1 MPIEEIYGL
10 KCQIPE
16 YPLIKDIDGSDVYSK
31 KQKFRKTDIPDS
43 FYDLEIDEDGN
54 AQYNEEQIQF
64 IKREF
69 ERCRDGYFFM
79 NNGFATYITGDHYF
93 YLNYWTLES
102 GIEPEFRDAD
112 RNWFVFYNEASKD
125 DTILGVI
132 RVKKRR
138 EGATSQSSCILTKEA
153 SFTANTRCGII
164 SKTGG
169 DASDLFMNMV
179 VYGFKSIPIFLQPR
193 TDGSDDPK
201 KRLVLVKQAKKKK
214 ATSGLYNKREG
225 LNSFIEW
232 RNTALNSF
240 DSGRWSRLLIDE
252 ASKFPK
258 EVDIVEYWNIAKKTL
273 TEGANKVGFALMVS
287 TVNPPNN
294 GGQEFKNLWDQSNQF
309 KHGRSTPT
317 KLVRYFAAASEG
329 LAGFIDTYGMSR
341 KKEAEE
347 FILANYRNN
356 DQDTRDY
363 PLNEEEAFKFNQA
376 DCHFNLDNIL
386 EQEQKLRDKAVFLR
400 RGRFYVTGE
409 DKIEFADDSNG
420 NWLIYKFPDKTNNF
434 QLRGNIMYP
443 GNGAEYGMGVD
454 TYRSAMTSGEGSKGS
469 AWIGEKIDPIKEG
482 SGAPVAHYY
491 GRPKLKKLF
500 WKEMLMA
507 SMYYGVPVTIEL
519 DAGDDYYEYFKSDND
534 FGKNCLPMLGKKPDA
549 VVDPTRKTKVN
560 HMIRGVASADAFA
573 LSKQLEYGIN
583 YIEHYCHL
591 INYPDLLDELKRY
604 EHDNRT
610 KYDRT
615 VSFLIMLLTLTGQ
628 TKAQVETKKRMP
640 LIETYSVNQFKT
652 F

>member
-1 MPIEEIYGL
+1 MPITEIYGIE
-10 KCQIPE
+10 CH
-16 YPLIKDIDGSDVYSK
+16 YPNAPHLKDIDASNLSEK

-54 AQYNEEQIQF
+54 AQYNEEQITF

-69 ERCRDGYFFM
+69 ERCRDGYWFM

-112 RNWFVFYNEASKD
+112 RKWFLFYNEVSKD

-164 SKTGG
+164 SKTGL
-169 DASDLFMNMV
+169 DASDLFMNMI

-214 ATSGLYNKREG
+214 ANVSLYNKREG

-309 KHGRSTPT
+309 KHGRDTPT
-317 KLVRYFAAASEG
+317 KLVRYFVPASEG

-341 KKEAEE
+341 KKEAED

-386 EQEQKLRDKAVFLR
+386 EQEQKLRDNPVFLR

-409 DKIEFADDSNG
+409 DKIEFSDDSNG
-420 NWLIYKFPDKTNNF
+420 NWLVYKFPTKTNNF

-469 AWIGEKIDPIKEG
+469 AWIGEKIDPTKEG

-591 INYPDLLDELKRY
+591 INYVDLLDELKKY

-628 TKAQVETKKRMP
+628 TRAQVETKKRMP

>member
-1 MPIEEIYGL
+1 MPEIEIYGI
-10 KCQIPE
+10 KCQVPE
-16 YPLIKDIDGSDVYSK
+16 TPPLNKIYGSNVSDK
-31 KQKFRKTDIPDS
+31 KQKFKRTDIPDS

-54 AQYNEEQIQF
+54 AQYNEEQIAF
-64 IKREF
+64 ITREF
-69 ERCRDGYFFM
+69 ERCRDGYWFM
-79 NNGFATYITGDHYF
+79 NNGFTTYITGDHYF

-102 GIEPEFRDAD
+102 GIQPEFRDAD
-112 RNWFVFYNEASKD
+112 RKWFLFYHEISLD
-125 DTILGVI
+125 QTILGVI

-138 EGATSQSSCILTKEA
+138 EGATSQASCILTKEA
-153 SFTANTRCGII
+153 SMTGNTRCGII

-169 DASDLFMNMV
+169 DASDLFMNMI

-214 ATSGLYNKREG
+214 SSVGLYNRREG

-258 EVDIVEYWNIAKKTL
+258 EVDIREYWNIAKKTL

-294 GGQEFKNLWDQSNQF
+294 GGQEFKTLWDESNQF
-309 KHGRSTPT
+309 KHGRNTPS
-317 KLVRYFAAASEG
+317 KLVRYFVAASEG

-341 KKEAEE
+341 KQEAAE

-386 EQEQKLRDKAVFLR
+386 EQEQKLRETPVYLR
-400 RGRFYVTGE
+400 RGKFYVTGE
-409 DKIEFADDSNG
+409 DKIEWADDSNG
-420 NWLIYKFPDKTNNF
+420 NWLIRKFPDKTNNF
-434 QLRGNIMYP
+434 ELRNNVMYP
-443 GNGAEYGMGVD
+443 SNVMEYGFGVD
-454 TYRSAMTSGEGSKGS
+454 PYRNAMTSGEGSKGS
-469 AWIGEKIDPIKEG
+469 AWIGEKIDTTKEG
-482 SGAPVAHYY
+482 SGLICAHYY

-507 SMYYGVPVTIEL
+507 SMYYGVPCTPES
-519 DAGDDYYEYFKSDND
+519 DSGDEFYEYFKSEND

-560 HMIRGVASADAFA
+560 HLQRGVASADAYA

-583 YIEHYCHL
+583 FIMHYCDRVD
-591 INYPDLLDELKRY
+591 YPDLLDELKKY
-604 EHDNRT
+604 DHSNRT
-610 KYDRT
+610 KFDRT

-628 TKAQVETKKRMP
+628 TKSQAILKKKQP
-640 LIETYSVNQFKT
+640 LIETYSVNRFNIS
-652 F
+652 

>member
-1 MPIEEIYGL
+1 MATNEIYGIT
-10 KCQIPE
+10 CT
-16 YPLIKDIDGSDVYSK
+16 YPDAPVLNEIEGSNLTTK
-31 KQKFRKTDIPDS
+31 KQKFKRTDIPDS
-43 FYDLEIDEDGN
+43 FYELEIDEDGN
-54 AQYNEEQIQF
+54 AQYNEEQILF

-69 ERCRDGYFFM
+69 ERCRDGYWFM
-79 NNGFATYITGDHYF
+79 NDGESTYITGDHYF

-102 GIEPEFRDAD
+102 GIQPEYRDAD
-112 RNWFVFYNEASKD
+112 RKWFLFYQEACLD
-125 DTILGVI
+125 PIVLGVI

-138 EGATSQSSCILTKEA
+138 EGATSQASCILTKEA
-153 SFTANTRCGII
+153 SSTGNTRCGII

-214 ATSGLYNKREG
+214 SSVGLYNKREG

-294 GGQEFKNLWDQSNQF
+294 GGQEFKTLWDDSNQF
-309 KHGRSTPT
+309 KHGRNTPT
-317 KLVRYFAAASEG
+317 KLVRYFAPASEG
-329 LAGFIDTYGMSR
+329 LAGFIDTYGRSR
-341 KKEAEE
+341 KAEAQE

-386 EQEQKLRDKAVFLR
+386 AQEQSLRDNPVFLR

-409 DKIEFADDSNG
+409 DKVEFADDSNG
-420 NWLIYKFPDKTNNF
+420 NWLIYKFPEKKNNF
-434 QLRGNIMYP
+434 QVKGNVMYP
-443 GNGAEYGMGVD
+443 GNTAEYGMGVD

-469 AWIGEKIDPIKEG
+469 AWIGEKVDPTKPG
-482 SGAPVAHYY
+482 SGCAVAHYY

-507 SMYYGVPVTIEL
+507 SMYYGIPATIEN
-519 DAGDDYYEYFKSDND
+519 DAGDDYYEYFKSEND
-534 FGKNCLPMLGKKPDA
+534 FKHNCLPMLGKKPDS
-549 VVDPTRKTKVN
+549 VIDPTRTTRTN
-560 HMIRGVASADAFA
+560 HLIRGVASADAFA

-583 YIEHYCHL
+583 YIEHYSHL
-591 INYPDLLDELKRY
+591 VNFPDLLDELKRY
-604 EHDNRT
+604 EHSNRT

-628 TKAQVETKKRMP
+628 TKSQQELKKRQP
-640 LIETYSVNQFKT
+640 LIETYSVNSFI
-652 F
+652 

>member
-1 MPIEEIYGL
+1 MPSEEIYGIV
-10 KCQIPE
+10 CQVPE
-16 YPLIKDIDGSDVYSK
+16 YPMIKDIDGSNLTEK
-31 KQKFRKTDIPDS
+31 KQKFRRADIPDS

-54 AQYNEEQIQF
+54 AQYNEEQITF

-79 NNGFATYITGDHYF
+79 NNGFSTYITGDHYF

-102 GIEPEFRDAD
+102 GVEPEYRDAD
-112 RNWFVFYNEASKD
+112 RKWFLFYNEVSKD
-125 DTILGVI
+125 PSILGVI

-138 EGATSQSSCILTKEA
+138 EGATSQASCILTKEA
-153 SFTANTRCGII
+153 SMTSNTRCGII

-169 DASDLFMNMV
+169 DASDLFMNMI

-214 ATSGLYNKREG
+214 ANVGLYNKREG

-294 GGQEFKNLWDQSNQF
+294 GGQEFKNLWDESNQY
-309 KHGRSTPT
+309 KHGRNTPS
-317 KLVRYFAAASEG
+317 KLVRYFVPASEG

-347 FILANYRNN
+347 FILSNYRNN

-386 EQEQKLRDKAVFLR
+386 NQEQALRDKPVPLR
-400 RGRFYVTGE
+400 KGRFYVTGE
-409 DKIEFADDSNG
+409 DKIAWADDSNG
-420 NWLIYKFPDKTNNF
+420 NWLIYKFPSKPNNF
-434 QLRGNIMYP
+434 QNRNNVMYP
-443 GNGAEYGMGVD
+443 GNTSEYGMGVD

-469 AWIGEKIDPIKEG
+469 AWIGEKIDSTKEG
-482 SGAPVAHYY
+482 SGAIVAHYY

-519 DAGDDYYEYFKSDND
+519 DAGDDYYEYFKSEND

-583 YIEHYCHL
+583 YVEHYCHL

-628 TKAQVETKKRMP
+628 TKSQQELKKRSP
-640 LIETYSVNQFKT
+640 LIETFSVNQFRT